1 MTEREK
7 NEICKGYADLII
19 RKEQL
24 IHEIWKTEFAIRNLE
39 DMLKRNKILIPT
51 KAEETSETDQER
63 EALRIIK
70 EEKQTKYYNKTPIKV
85 ETIEQYKEYVNAV
98 KYWQTIKK

>member
-24 IHEIWKTEFAIRNLE
+24 IREVWKTEFGIKNLE
-39 DMLKRNKILIPT
+39 DVLKRNKILIPT
-51 KAEETSETDQER
+51 PPEESSETDQV
-63 EALRIIK
+63 
-70 EEKQTKYYNKTPIKV
+70 T
-85 ETIEQYKEYVNAV
+85 
-98 KYWQTIKK
+98 

>member
-24 IHEIWKTEFAIRNLE
+24 IREIWKTEFGIRSLE
-39 DMLKRNKILIPT
+39 DVLKRNKILIPT
-51 KAEETSETDQER
+51 PPEEPSETDQV
-63 EALRIIK
+63 
-70 EEKQTKYYNKTPIKV
+70 T
-85 ETIEQYKEYVNAV
+85 
-98 KYWQTIKK
+98 